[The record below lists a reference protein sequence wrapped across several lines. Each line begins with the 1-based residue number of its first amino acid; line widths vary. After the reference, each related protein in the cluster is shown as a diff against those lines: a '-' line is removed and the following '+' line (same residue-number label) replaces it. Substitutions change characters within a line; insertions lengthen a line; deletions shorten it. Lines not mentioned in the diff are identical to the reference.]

1 METSPS
7 LGPQQVAVK
16 RQLERALAESTDPEV
31 RFHIRQALQLI
42 A

>member
-1 METSPS
+1 MEASSAPT
-7 LGPQQVAVK
+7 PQQIAARK
-16 RQLERALAESTDPEV
+16 HLERALAESTEQEV